1 MAGTVRTS
9 GTVGTGWRRRCGE
22 DSRLIRHD
30 PMDWTVGT
38 FGTVENDAL
47 DAGDCLADAGD
58 CLADAGDA
66 GDSVDSV
73 TKMQCLTP

>member
-1 MAGTVRTS
+1 
-9 GTVGTGWRRRCGE
+9 
-22 DSRLIRHD
+22 
-30 PMDWTVGT
+30 MDWTVGT

-47 DAGDCLADAGD
+47 DAEDCLA
-58 CLADAGDA
+58 DA

>member
-30 PMDWTVGT
+30 PMDWTTGT
-38 FGTVENDAL
+38 LGTVGNDAL
-47 DAGDCLADAGD
+47 DFGDWLGTYWT
-58 CLADAGDA
+58 
-66 GDSVDSV
+66 SETS
-73 TKMQCLTP
+73 CLTPGTDWVYLDIQGLL

>member
-1 MAGTVRTS
+1 MARRT
-9 GTVGTGWRRRCGE
+9 GARTHG
-22 DSRLIRHD
+22 LMRHD

-38 FGTVENDAL
+38 FGTVGNDAL
-47 DAGDCLADAGD
+47 DAGDCLA
-58 CLADAGDA
+58 DA